1 MKRFFVMVVL
11 CCCVLNVVAQ
21 GFLKTVDEYPFI
33 KYDANRILIPGQD
46 SSRLDL
52 FYDKLDSVVLCRRS
66 KVSVLHIGG
75 SHVQA
80 DFFSNQVRLN
90 MDSLNLD
97 MKTSRGLIFP
107 FSVAKT
113 NNPTNYKV
121 KYKGQWKPA
130 RNVSRKHNTRL
141 GMTGIAV
148 TTKDTIAEIKVHLNP
163 ADSSVSRK
171 RWEFDQLRILGYA
184 EEGFVVPRLKL
195 DSVRYLDGEYD
206 TLTSSYLFEMPE
218 PTDSFIVVFAQQDTL
233 LHPFTL
239 TGFLPMNEEDGIVYH
254 SIGVNGASVP
264 SYLRCEDLERDLYL
278 IKPDLV
284 VFGIGI
290 NDASGRSFSDSMFI
304 ANYGRLIEH
313 IEAVSPNCAFIFVTN
328 NDSYRRIRR
337 GRYQVNKNGLL
348 ARQAFFKLAERHK
361 GGVWDLFEIMGG
373 LSSMPKW
380 EKAGLAKKDKI
391 HFTSKGYALI
401 GDMFYNAL
409 ISSYLKKE

>member
-1 MKRFFVMVVL
+1 MMRLLFSMMFFCGCIWNAM
-11 CCCVLNVVAQ
+11 AQ
-21 GFLKTVDEYPFI
+21 GFLKSVDEYPFV
-33 KYDANRILIPGQD
+33 KYELNRIQIPSHD

-52 FYDKLDSVVLCRRS
+52 FYAKLDSVVLCRKS
-66 KVSVLHIGG
+66 KVNVLHIGG

-80 DFFSNQVRLN
+80 DIFSNQVRLN

-97 MKTSRGLIFP
+97 LKTSRGLIFP

-113 NNPTNYKV
+113 NNPSNYKV
-121 KYKGQWKPA
+121 KYKGQWKHEK
-130 RNVSRKHNTRL
+130 NVSRKHNTRL

-148 TTKDTIAEIKVHLNP
+148 TTQDTSAEICVHLNP
-163 ADSSVSRK
+163 SDSLK

-184 EEGFVVPRLKL
+184 EDGCVEPQLRI
-195 DSVRYLDGEYD
+195 DSAHYLTGSFDS
-206 TLTSSYLFEMPE
+206 LTSSYLFEMPE
-218 PTDSFIVVFAQQDTL
+218 PTDSFTVIFTQQDTL
-233 LHPFTL
+233 PHPFTL
-239 TGFLPMNEEDGIVYH
+239 TGFLPMNEEDGVVYH

-264 SYLRCEDLERDLYL
+264 SYLRCEDLERDLNL

-290 NDASGRSFSDSMFI
+290 NDASGRNFSDSLFI

-313 IEAVSPNCAFIFVTN
+313 IEAVSPNCAYIFVTN

-337 GRYQVNKNGLL
+337 GRYQVNKNGVL
-348 ARQAFFKLAERHK
+348 AKQAFYKLAERHK
-361 GGVWDLFEIMGG
+361 AGVWDLFEIMGG
-373 LSSMPKW
+373 LSSMPNW

-391 HFTSKGYALI
+391 HFTIKGYALI
-401 GDMFYNAL
+401 GDLFYNAL

>member
-1 MKRFFVMVVL
+1 MKRLVSLMVL
-11 CCCVLNVVAQ
+11 CGCFFSAFAQ
-21 GFLKTVDEYPFI
+21 GFLKQVEEYPFI
-33 KYDANRILIPGQD
+33 DYVANRILVPGQD
-46 SSRLDL
+46 TSRLDL
-52 FYDKLDSVVLCRRS
+52 FYAKLDSVVLCRKS

-97 MKTSRGLIFP
+97 LKTSRGLIFP

-121 KYKGQWKPA
+121 KYKGAWTPA

-141 GMTGIAV
+141 GMTGMAV
-148 TTKDTIAEIKVHLNP
+148 TTKDENAEIVVHLNP
-163 ADSSVSRK
+163 SDSTK
-171 RWEFDQLRILGYA
+171 RWAFDQLRILGYA
-184 EEGFVVPRLKL
+184 EEGHVVPRLML
-195 DSVRYLDGEYD
+195 NSTHFLDGVLD

-218 PTDSFIVVFAQQDTL
+218 PTDSFVVVFSQRDSL

-239 TGFLPMNEEDGIVYH
+239 TGFLPMNEEDGVVYH

-264 SYLRCEDLERDLYL
+264 SYLRCEDLERDLNL

-290 NDASGRSFSDSMFI
+290 NDAVGRHFSDSLFI
-304 ANYGRLIEH
+304 SNYGQLIKR
-313 IEAVSPNCAFIFVTN
+313 IETVSPNCAYIFVTN

-337 GRYQVNKNGLL
+337 GRYQVNTNGPL
-348 ARQAFFKLAERHK
+348 ARQAFYSLAERHK
-361 GGVWDLFEIMGG
+361 AGVWDLFEIMGG
-373 LSSMPKW
+373 LSSMPSW
-380 EKAGLAKKDKI
+380 EKAGLAKKDKV
-391 HFTSKGYALI
+391 HFTTKGYQLI
-401 GDMFYNAL
+401 GDLFYNAL
-409 ISSYLKKE
+409 ISSYLKKD